1 MNLMMLL
8 EMASGGFGERV
19 ALGHR
24 DAGLTY
30 SELFDRVARAAA
42 LFDKEAVQRVGFID
56 ESSEA
61 LPIALYGSAWAGLP
75 FAPLNYRLDQ
85 EQLETLAQELAP
97 ALVICDPPVIERLH
111 PAEGL
116 HLVSRQDFLSG
127 LDDHE
132 PADHDWS
139 MDPEELAVLLFT
151 SGTSG
156 PPKAAVL
163 RHRHLVSYVLGS
175 VEFMGAGEDEATLVS
190 VPPYH
195 VAGMA
200 AILSATYAGR
210 RIVQLPGFDAAEWV
224 DLVRDQGVT
233 HAMVVPTMLARIV
246 ERLEADGGGLSSL
259 RTLSYGGGRMPLS
272 VIERAV
278 GLLPQVDFVN
288 AYGLTETSST
298 IALLGPDDHREAL
311 ASDDEAGRRRLTS
324 VGRPL
329 PTVDLEIRDETGQA
343 LPAGQYGEIH
353 VRGEQVSGEYLGRPA
368 ALDDDGWFATRDS
381 GMLDEEGF
389 LFLEGRIDDVI
400 IRGGENLSPGEIEDC
415 LVAHDGVI
423 DAAAVG
429 LADSQWGEVVA
440 AIVVRAPDSEV
451 SEEELQS
458 WVRQR
463 LRSAKVPAQL
473 EFREEL
479 PYNETGKLLR
489 RVLKAE
495 LAAGAKTPGG

>member
-1 MNLMMLL
+1 MMLL
-8 EMASGGFGERV
+8 EMASGGFGERT
-19 ALGHR
+19 ALGDGR
-24 DAGLTY
+24 TGLTY
-30 SELFDRVARAAA
+30 SALFDRAARAAT
-42 LFDKEAVQRVGFID
+42 LFEKEAVQRVGFID
-56 ESSEA
+56 VNSEA

-85 EQLETLAQELAP
+85 EHLEVLAHELAP
-97 ALVICDPPVIERLH
+97 ALVICEPSVIDRLH
-111 PAEGL
+111 AGEGL
-116 HLVSRQDFLSG
+116 RLVSRHDFLSG

-139 MDPEELAVLLFT
+139 MDPEEIAVLLFT

-163 RHRHLVSYVLGS
+163 RHRHLVSYVLAS

-210 RIVQLPGFDAAEWV
+210 RIVQLPGFDAGEWV
-224 DLVRDQGVT
+224 ELVREQGVT

-246 ERLEADGGGLSSL
+246 ERLEADRGALGTL
-259 RTLSYGGGRMPLS
+259 RALSYGGGRMPLS

-278 GLLPQVDFVN
+278 RLLPQVDFVN

-311 ASDDEAGRRRLTS
+311 AADDEAGRRRLVS

-329 PTVDLEIRDETGQA
+329 PAVDLEIRDETGEA
-343 LPAGQYGEIH
+343 LPPGSYGEIH

-368 ALDDDGWFATRDS
+368 AVDAEGWFATRDS

-415 LVAHDGVI
+415 LVAHGEVV

-429 LADSQWGEVVA
+429 LADTQWGEVVA
-440 AIVVRAPDSEV
+440 AIVVRVPGSAV
-451 SEEELQS
+451 SGEELQR
-458 WVRQR
+458 WVRER
-463 LRSAKVPAQL
+463 LRSAKVPARV
-473 EFREEL
+473 EFRDEL

-495 LAAGAKTPGG
+495 LAAGAT

>member
-1 MNLMMLL
+1 
-8 EMASGGFGERV
+8 
-19 ALGHR
+19 
-24 DAGLTY
+24 
-30 SELFDRVARAAA
+30 
-42 LFDKEAVQRVGFID
+42 
-56 ESSEA
+56 
-61 LPIALYGSAWAGLP
+61 
-75 FAPLNYRLDQ
+75 
-85 EQLETLAQELAP
+85 
-97 ALVICDPPVIERLH
+97 
-111 PAEGL
+111 
-116 HLVSRQDFLSG
+116 
-127 LDDHE
+127 
-132 PADHDWS
+132 
-139 MDPEELAVLLFT
+139 
-151 SGTSG
+151 
-156 PPKAAVL
+156 
-163 RHRHLVSYVLGS
+163 
-175 VEFMGAGEDEATLVS
+175 
-190 VPPYH
+190 
-195 VAGMA
+195 
-200 AILSATYAGR
+200 
-210 RIVQLPGFDAAEWV
+210 
-224 DLVRDQGVT
+224 
-233 HAMVVPTMLARIV
+233 
-246 ERLEADGGGLSSL
+246 
-259 RTLSYGGGRMPLS
+259 MPLS